1 MRTITGSDDMFLYHK
16 RAKHR
21 TSAFLPLATIL
32 VLACG
37 PAAHAQGIA
46 YKTGND
52 LLESLRQGS
61 GLEHAYALNYMAG
74 VVDTANGSAT
84 REGFCFDLKQ
94 QSPKASQIADVV
106 KPFLEKN
113 PQMRER
119 TGAVLVAAALAEVW
133 PCK

>member
-1 MRTITGSDDMFLYHK
+1 MRTITGSDDMFLHQK

-21 TSAFLPLATIL
+21 TSAFLRLATIL
-32 VLACG
+32 MLACG
-37 PAAHAQGIA
+37 PVAYAQGVA
-46 YKTGND
+46 YKTGDD
-52 LLESLRQGS
+52 LLESLRQGNV
-61 GLEHAYALNYMAG
+61 LEHAYALNYIAG

-94 QSPKASQIADVV
+94 ESPKASQIAGVV

-113 PQMRER
+113 PQMRDR
-119 TGAVLVAAALAEVW
+119 PAAVLVAAALAEVW